1 MANFEKRNVHAYRHF
16 IFQNAPARFYT
27 MRVYLQIHYENSQ
40 RFSQTSWNQN
50 KSVHQSNQKKKLELN
65 LKFSLRTEIR
75 QSNKV
80 IVPKFPPSPLLPTH
94 KKKRVALVRLP
105 IVCMEILFLKLA
117 RNRVGTHWEPEKIWK
132 KILSPPKLKK
142 KKGQATLS
150 AWLGLPID
158 CMKFIFPKQFITI
171 FGLG

>member
-1 MANFEKRNVHAYRHF
+1 MTRFFKKIPICVSHENKFKNNVANFEKRNVHAYRHF

-50 KSVHQSNQKKKLELN
+50 KSVHHSNQKNNYNLD
-65 LKFSLRTEIR
+65 LKFSLRTGIR

-117 RNRVGTHWEPEKIWK
+117 RNRVGTHWEPEKI
-132 KILSPPKLKK
+132 
-142 KKGQATLS
+142 
-150 AWLGLPID
+150 
-158 CMKFIFPKQFITI
+158 
-171 FGLG
+171 